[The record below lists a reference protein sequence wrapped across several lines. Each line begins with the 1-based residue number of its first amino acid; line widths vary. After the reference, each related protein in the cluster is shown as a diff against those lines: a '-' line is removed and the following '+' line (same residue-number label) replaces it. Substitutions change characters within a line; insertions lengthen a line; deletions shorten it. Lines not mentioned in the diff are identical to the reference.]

1 MKKEIRILGIDDSS
15 FKKKQIKKI
24 LVIATVFR
32 GGSFLDGI
40 LSTKITV
47 DGNDS
52 TKKIIQMINRTK
64 HKGQL
69 QVVMLN
75 GIALGG
81 FNIIDIKKL
90 SQKTKFPVIVL
101 MRKYPDM
108 EKIHQAL
115 KNLKNPKQKQL
126 LIKKAGKIYEIK
138 IKNKKIYTQFANISL
153 EKVKKIIS
161 LTAIHSLIP
170 EPLRTAHLIASGI
183 SLGEN
188 KGRV

>member
-1 MKKEIRILGIDDSS
+1 MGIDDSS

-115 KNLKNPKQKQL
+115 KNFKNSKQKQL

-138 IKNKKIYTQFANISL
+138 IKRKKIYAQLSNISL
-153 EKVKKIIS
+153 EKTKKIIS
-161 LTAIHSLIP
+161 LTATHSLIP
-170 EPLRTAHLIASGI
+170 EPLRIAHLIASGI

>member
-15 FKKKQIKKI
+15 FKKKQIKEI

-40 LSTKITV
+40 LSTKIIV

-52 TKKIIQMINRTK
+52 TKKLIQMINKTK
-64 HKGQL
+64 HKDQL
-69 QVVMLN
+69 KIIMIN

-81 FNIIDIKKL
+81 FNVVDIKQL
-90 SQKTKFPVIVL
+90 SQKTKLPVIVL
-101 MRKYPDM
+101 MRKYPNIK
-108 EKIHQAL
+108 EIVQAL
-115 KNLKNPKQKQL
+115 NHLKNSKQKQL
-126 LIKKAGKIYEIK
+126 LIEKAGKIHEIK
-138 IKNKKIYTQFANISL
+138 IQNKKIYVQFANISL

-161 LTAIHSLIP
+161 LTATHSLIP

>member
-15 FKKKQIKKI
+15 FKKKQIKEI

-52 TKKIIQMINRTK
+52 TKKIIQMINKTK

-69 QVVMLN
+69 QIIMLN

-90 SQKTKFPVIVL
+90 SQKIKLPVIVL
-101 MRKYPDM
+101 MRKYPNIK
-108 EKIHQAL
+108 EIFQAL
-115 KNLKNPKQKQL
+115 KNFKNSKQKQL

-170 EPLRTAHLIASGI
+170 EPLRVAHLIASGI

>member
-15 FKKKQIKKI
+15 FKKKQIKEI

-32 GGSFLDGI
+32 GDSFLDGI
-40 LSTKITV
+40 LSTKIKV
-47 DGNDS
+47 DGDDS
-52 TKKIIQMINRTK
+52 TKKLIQMINKTK

-69 QVVMLN
+69 QMIMLN

-81 FNIIDIKKL
+81 FNIIDIKQL
-90 SQKTKFPVIVL
+90 SQKTRLPVIVL
-101 MRKYPDM
+101 MRKYPNIK
-108 EKIHQAL
+108 EIFQAL
-115 KNLKNPKQKQL
+115 NHLKNPKQKQL

-138 IKNKKIYTQFANISL
+138 IKNKKIYAQLSNISL
-153 EKVKKIIS
+153 QNAKKIIKIS
-161 LTAIHSLIP
+161 AIHSLIP
-170 EPLRTAHLIASGI
+170 EPLRIAHLIASGI

>member
-52 TKKIIQMINRTK
+52 TKKIIQMINKTK

-69 QVVMLN
+69 QIIMLN

-90 SQKTKFPVIVL
+90 SQKIKLPVIVL
-101 MRKYPDM
+101 MRKYPNIK
-108 EKIHQAL
+108 EIFQAL
-115 KNLKNPKQKQL
+115 KNFKNSKQKQL

-170 EPLRTAHLIASGI
+170 EPLRVAHLIASGI